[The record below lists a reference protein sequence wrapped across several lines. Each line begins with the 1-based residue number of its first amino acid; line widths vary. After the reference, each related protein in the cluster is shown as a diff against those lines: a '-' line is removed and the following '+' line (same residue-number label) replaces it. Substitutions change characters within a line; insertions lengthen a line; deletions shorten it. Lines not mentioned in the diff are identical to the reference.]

1 MFDDSRRNF
10 LMNPSNGLRIRPFKN
25 AHTTRSTDKE
35 LVKLSIYLKK
45 IAPLSSFESLDHKH
59 WESYIIKHSNE
70 EDFENLPTNR
80 NST

>member
-1 MFDDSRRNF
+1 MFDDLRRNF

-25 AHTTRSTDKE
+25 AHTTRSTDRE

-45 IAPLSSFESLDHKH
+45 IATLSSFEGLDHKH

-80 NST
+80 SST

>member
-1 MFDDSRRNF
+1 M
-10 LMNPSNGLRIRPFKN
+10 PIRPFKN
-25 AHTTRSTDKE
+25 AHTTRSTDRE

>member
-1 MFDDSRRNF
+1 MFDDLRRNF

-25 AHTTRSTDKE
+25 AHTTRSTDRE

-45 IAPLSSFESLDHKH
+45 IAPLSSFESFDHKH